1 MMATREAVMNALLAL
16 LAGTAQY
23 ASASRRDR
31 APETVTPALSPALFL
46 FEESEHYRREGPS
59 RAPVRSLI
67 AKAVIYNNVGPN
79 SNAIPMTIV
88 NNALDAL
95 DAALAADNRALGT
108 CTLGGLVNGVLIDGE
123 IAKSPGAVTGVAVA
137 IVPIRILMP

>member
-1 MMATREAVMNALLAL
+1 MATREAIMNALLTL

-23 ASASRRDR
+23 VSVSRRDR
-31 APETVTPALSPALFL
+31 APDSVTPALSPALFL
-46 FEESEHYRREGPS
+46 FEESEHYRRDGPS
-59 RAPVRSLI
+59 KPAVRSLI

-79 SNAIPMTIV
+79 SNTIPMTIV

-95 DAALAADNRALGT
+95 DAALVADNAALHT

-123 IAKSPGAVTGVAVA
+123 IAKAPGAVTGVALA
-137 IVPIRILMP
+137 IVPIRIILP